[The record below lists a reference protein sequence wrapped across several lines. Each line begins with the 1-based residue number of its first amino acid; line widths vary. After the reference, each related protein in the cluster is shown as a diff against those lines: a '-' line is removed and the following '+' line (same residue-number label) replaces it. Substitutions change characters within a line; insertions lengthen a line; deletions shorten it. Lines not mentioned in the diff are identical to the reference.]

1 MCSAASKTFGILP
14 PLAFL
19 RVAILFTLT
28 LSFVVCNFALSDTR
42 QNYTMTAE
50 QLLTSDIPL
59 LLPIDTVKCALDL
72 MDEYKLAHL
81 PLVVEDSYKGLIS
94 EADLLELDE
103 GAVIAEV
110 KSEPLSVDPNL
121 HIYEVV
127 ASMSSAEVDLL
138 PVVHRG
144 VYKGS
149 IDRSAVL
156 NYLSRVTGWGA
167 EGSTIVLDIPT
178 SKFSLNEISRIVE
191 ENGAQISSMN
201 TSYED
206 SGDMLVTFKLNTI
219 DIAAILASF
228 KRFDYKVVTFFDA
241 PEVEDELRDK
251 FDQFMR
257 YLEQ

>member
-1 MCSAASKTFGILP
+1 
-14 PLAFL
+14 
-19 RVAILFTLT
+19 
-28 LSFVVCNFALSDTR
+28 
-42 QNYTMTAE
+42 MTAE

-59 LLPIDTVKCALDL
+59 LLSIDTVKCALDM

-81 PLVVEDSYKGLIS
+81 PLVVEDSFKGLIS
-94 EADLLELDE
+94 EEALLECDE
-103 GAVIAEV
+103 SAVLAEV
-110 KSEPLSVDPNL
+110 NSTPLSVDPNL
-121 HIYEVV
+121 HIYDVV
-127 ASMSSAEVDLL
+127 ASMASAEVDLL

-144 VYKGS
+144 VYMGS
-149 IDRSAVL
+149 IDKAAVL
-156 NYLSRVTGWGA
+156 SFLSRVAGWGA
-167 EGSTIVLDIPT
+167 EGSTIVIEIPT

-191 ENGAQISSMN
+191 ENGAQISSFN

-219 DIAAILASF
+219 DIAAILESF

-241 PEVEDELRDK
+241 PDVEDELRNK